1 MMSMKNVNEGASAP
15 ISEKTAD
22 TKGKSATLPMM
33 DIRPVPIEKIRCTER
48 IRTDEGDIEELSK
61 NIGEFGLINPITV
74 MEQEKGGY
82 VLIAGYRRMKACAA
96 LGFNAIMATVL
107 TAVAAEERLRLEIS
121 ENVERKDFTTS
132 EKLEFSRKLRV
143 VEEEKSRQRMSKYN
157 REKEQKNPARVERP
171 TLESESH
178 MGRTREIVA
187 KAVGMGSGRQ
197 LERAEYLAKNRPDL
211 LEKVD
216 NHTASLYGAYMEAR
230 AEEKEAAAEKSG
242 SETKVKSVVQNPP
255 DRPAPEERTVA
266 QSYTA
271 PENKCSPVNIGL
283 EHPEL
288 WKPLDVYYPGKDK
301 NSGAGIKGAN
311 HFKLM
316 ENRIY
321 ETLYQKYREAI
332 QSVNVMVAGYSSA
345 KSNMEMQIRS
355 INSNLDAVIRERDE
369 LKQEREKLK
378 LDLNKAEKAGQTY
391 HQERDELRKALEE
404 YRKENERLEQELQ
417 NTRCEGRKRK

>member
-1 MMSMKNVNEGASAP
+1 MSMKNVKEGASAP
-15 ISEKTAD
+15 ISEKPTGA
-22 TKGKSATLPMM
+22 KGKSATLPMM
-33 DIRPVPIEKIRCTER
+33 DIRPVPIDKIRCTER

-96 LGFNAIMATVL
+96 LGFDAIMATVL

-171 TLESESH
+171 TLEPESH

-230 AEEKEAAAEKSG
+230 ADEKEAAAKSEA
-242 SETKVKSVVQNPP
+242 ETKANSVVQNPSG
-255 DRPAPEERTVA
+255 RPAREERTEA
-266 QSYTA
+266 KNYTP
-271 PENKCSPVNIGL
+271 PENKCSPANIGL

-301 NSGAGIKGAN
+301 NTGAGIKGAN

-316 ENRIY
+316 ENRVY
-321 ETLYQKYREAI
+321 ETLYQKYMEAV

-355 INSNLDAVIRERDE
+355 INSNLDAVIRERDA

-391 HQERDELRKALEE
+391 HQERDELRKALEA

>member
-1 MMSMKNVNEGASAP
+1 MMSMKNVKEGASAP
-15 ISEKTAD
+15 ISEKSAGA
-22 TKGKSATLPMM
+22 KGKSATLPMM
-33 DIRPVPIEKIRCTER
+33 DIRPVPIDKIRCTER

-171 TLESESH
+171 TLEPESR

-216 NHTASLYGAYMEAR
+216 NHAASLYGAYMEAR
-230 AEEKEAAAEKSG
+230 ADEKEAAAAKSG
-242 SETKVKSVVQNPP
+242 PETKANSVAQNPP
-255 DRPAPEERTVA
+255 DRSAPVERTEA
-266 QSYTA
+266 QSYTP
-271 PENKCSPVNIGL
+271 PENKCSPANIGL

-301 NSGAGIKGAN
+301 NIGSGIKGAN

-321 ETLYQKYREAI
+321 ETLYQKYMEAV

-369 LKQEREKLK
+369 LKEKMASMAAELEQVKRERTLFRE
-378 LDLNKAEKAGQTY
+378 
-391 HQERDELRKALEE
+391 ERDEYQHVLEE
-404 YRKENERLEQELQ
+404 SRKEINRLQKKL
-417 NTRCEGRKRK
+417 GK